1 MQLRYE
7 TGLTGE
13 QYVRAEA
20 WRDARLERCPNHPHG
35 GCSLARHATY
45 ARKTPPGAKVPRG
58 YCRESHTTISLLA
71 DCLAARLAGTLDALE
86 AVVVAAE
93 EAQSLEAAANE
104 VRRPEDDGA
113 VELPGAMRWVRRR
126 VRLVHHVVSL
136 VIGLLPEPLARCI
149 AEMGAVRTRLGTDCA
164 RRALRVLTAEPL
176 RALPAPLGFQPHRL
190 GATNRNQARQ
200 HKRGLTRHCSQQRAL
215 VCAKLGIAL
224 IHPRPYQRAG
234 KGNIERFFRTLR
246 AAGARPPHRRGDR
259 EPGHVEPHRVGLGRG
274 RVPPLPPTAAST
286 GAPPSTHG
294 PSQATTY
301 ALPTPAPTSTTSS
314 SSRPNAA

>member
-45 ARKTPPGAKVPRG
+45 ARKTPPGAKVPRW
-58 YCRESHTTISLLA
+58 YCPESHTTISLLA

-164 RRALRVLTAEPL
+164 LRALRVLTAEQL
-176 RALPAPLGFQPHRL
+176 HALPAPLGFQPHRL

-200 HKRGLTRHCSQQRAL
+200 HKMG
-215 VCAKLGIAL
+215 
-224 IHPRPYQRAG
+224 PD
-234 KGNIERFFRTLR
+234 
-246 AAGARPPHRRGDR
+246 PP
-259 EPGHVEPHRVGLGRG
+259 
-274 RVPPLPPTAAST
+274 
-286 GAPPSTHG
+286 
-294 PSQATTY
+294 
-301 ALPTPAPTSTTSS
+301 PTPA
-314 SSRPNAA
+314 